1 MSEEM
6 IEKVARA
13 LVEADG
19 EEPDAFHTSVDYESD
34 LCLQDHA
41 IPLWRQRPYYEYAK
55 AAVAA
60 YNPNER
66 LREVDL
72 LTGFRGFAIEPVP
85 VSTKGFNPGCDR

>member
-66 LREVDL
+66 LTARVAELHVLSKRIDSAL
-72 LTGFRGFAIEPVP
+72 SPLPQGEDT
-85 VSTKGFNPGCDR
+85 